1 MGLQQG
7 GEAEPADHLL
17 ADAVHDQDGDI
28 GAVRRRFDMDAERTL
43 PKGRVDN
50 HCNGACGR
58 AGDVVLQYE
67 SQADV

>member
-1 MGLQQG
+1 MGQAASRPLSTRLRVCAMGLQQG

-50 HCNGACGR
+50 HCNGA
-58 AGDVVLQYE
+58 
-67 SQADV
+67 